1 VDTVARYG
9 GDEFVLLMGDQN
21 HAGDTKPLLERIIT
35 AIQAPMTLGGHQ
47 LQINCSIGVSMY
59 PDDAQ
64 DLDGLLRVADMA
76 MYHAKEQGKG
86 RYQFYT
92 RNLNQAMQE
101 RFGLENA
108 LRESIEARHFKVV
121 YQPKVDAAGRLH
133 GCEALVRWQHPEM
146 GLITPDRFIPLAEET
161 GHIVAIGEQVLAAAC
176 HEAAGWPM
184 VDGRRLTI
192 AVNLSVRQLDEPG
205 LPALIARTLAES
217 GLPAECLE
225 LEITE
230 SAIMGDVAQTIR
242 RLNGIKALGVR
253 VAVDDFG
260 TGYSSLAY
268 LQRLPIDTLKIDRS
282 FVSGCN
288 REESAM
294 TIPHAIIFLG
304 KGLNLH
310 LVAEGVETL
319 AEMQLLATCGCDEF
333 QGYLIASPLDPAALA
348 EFIGRQQE
356 G

>member
-1 VDTVARYG
+1 
-9 GDEFVLLMGDQN
+9 M
-21 HAGDTKPLLERIIT
+21 
-35 AIQAPMTLGGHQ
+35 
-47 LQINCSIGVSMY
+47 
-59 PDDAQ
+59 
-64 DLDGLLRVADMA
+64 
-76 MYHAKEQGKG
+76 
-86 RYQFYT
+86 
-92 RNLNQAMQE
+92 
-101 RFGLENA
+101 
-108 LRESIEARHFKVV
+108 
-121 YQPKVDAAGRLH
+121 
-133 GCEALVRWQHPEM
+133 
-146 GLITPDRFIPLAEET
+146 
-161 GHIVAIGEQVLAAAC
+161 
-176 HEAAGWPM
+176 
-184 VDGRRLTI
+184 
-192 AVNLSVRQLDEPG
+192 
-205 LPALIARTLAES
+205 
-217 GLPAECLE
+217 
-225 LEITE
+225 EITE